1 MKWLPLLLALIAL
14 PALAQ
19 PLPPVPPT
27 PTNATKA
34 KLVSPKYAEHVT
46 SLAPTFH
53 VKRVKDL
60 GAAKLILYQP
70 TSKTSKL
77 AIPGRKGIVPF
88 AAPQPKLYSLVWNW
102 VDTYSSQPGY
112 PTNYVTNIVFE
123 IFVATAL
130 TNTTPLV
137 RYDDV
142 PADFH
147 YLDETPWPN
156 TFFNVS
162 ATLSQAFFITRARD
176 NWAGIHSAWNTK

>member
-1 MKWLPLLLALIAL
+1 MKWLSLLLALIAL

-19 PLPPVPPT
+19 VPPSPPP

-34 KLVSPKYAEHVT
+34 KLVSPKYAEHVI

-53 VKRVKDL
+53 VRRVKDL

-88 AAPQPKLYSLVWNW
+88 AAPQPNLLQLVWNW

-112 PTNYVTNIVFE
+112 PPNYVTNIQFE
-123 IFVATAL
+123 IYSATAL
-130 TNTTPLV
+130 TNFPVMGSYNSIPNNFSLFGTTW
-137 RYDDV
+137 
-142 PADFH
+142 
-147 YLDETPWPN
+147 WPN
-156 TFFNVS
+156 MSF
-162 ATLSQAFFITRARD
+162 TLSPDQAHLFFINRARD
-176 NWAGIHSAWNTK
+176 TWANLPGQWNKP

>member
-1 MKWLPLLLALIAL
+1 MKWLTLLLALVAL
-14 PALAQ
+14 PAFGQ
-19 PLPPVPPT
+19 TVPPT

-46 SLAPTFH
+46 SLAPLYH

-88 AAPQPKLYSLVWNW
+88 AAPVPTLKLVWNW

-123 IFVATAL
+123 VWQTTQLSLGLAGFTLAATVSSTNYSISLPYLPQQFFV
-130 TNTTPLV
+130 V
-137 RYDDV
+137 
-142 PADFH
+142 
-147 YLDETPWPN
+147 
-156 TFFNVS
+156 
-162 ATLSQAFFITRARD
+162 RARD
-176 NWAGIHSAWNTK
+176 RITGVASDWNQP